1 MIRFMPEDKGGIC
14 YCPPDIVALR
24 ADGYYPVD
32 MHLHTTHSDGRTK
45 IPDLIRYAEREKIG
59 VAITDH
65 NEISGSIEAIAKNPA
80 ILIIPGIEL
89 ETREGPHL
97 LFYFYTTGDMEDF
110 FHDFTIERNRQ
121 TPGLLQ
127 NLPVRECLDV
137 ASDYDCLRIAAHP
150 YGYFGIN
157 RGILKCVRKEM
168 LPGVLDHIDGIEVI
182 CGGMMYGLNERAIMY
197 AKSHDIPYTGGSD
210 AHILSDVGNVISA
223 VAAETIEEFLDGII
237 RRENH
242 VIGSSGGYIA
252 RCATAGVIAWSF
264 VPYTFEQAGIHYRYQ
279 KHRTTNLV
287 SSYRTKISS
296 HHSRQKEGE
305 DDSEEGRE
313 EA

>member
-1 MIRFMPEDKGGIC
+1 MPGTKGGIC
-14 YCPPDIVALR
+14 YCPPDIAALR

-32 MHLHTTHSDGRTK
+32 MHLHTTHSDGRTT

-65 NEISGSIEAIAKNPA
+65 NEIRGSIDAITKNPG

-89 ETREGPHL
+89 ETKEGPHL
-97 LFYFYTTGDMEDF
+97 LFYFYNAGDMEDF

-127 NLPVRECLDV
+127 NLPVRECLDL

-182 CGGMMYGLNERAIMY
+182 CGGMMYGLNEKAIVY
-197 AKSHDIPYTGGSD
+197 AENHCVPYTGGSD
-210 AHILSDVGNVISA
+210 AHILSDVGNVVSA
-223 VAAETIEEFLDGII
+223 VAAETVEEFLDGII
-237 RRENH
+237 RRENL

-264 VPYTFEQAGIHYRYQ
+264 VPYTFEQAGFYYRYQ
-279 KHRTTNLV
+279 KRRTKDLV
-287 SSYRTKISS
+287 SLYRSKMT
-296 HHSRQKEGE
+296 SRHVLQKEGN
-305 DDSEEGRE
+305 DNSEEWRKK
-313 EA
+313 A